1 MDNFGNFERKKRRNE
16 KKIAS
21 RGVANNTLNF
31 KFSYVCETY

>member
-1 MDNFGNFERKKRRNE
+1 MDNFGNFEKK